1 MAGICKLDTYLG
13 SFREGK
19 ERKTMI
25 QDIVAKARGDV
36 EIVSRVFRAMS
47 AGVLDAAKISERAN
61 RVCYDF
67 RNGMNG
73 VAMEVQPPAED
84 FTSGLTVKLRYGKT
98 YLGTL
103 EYQFGSV
110 DILVNVAELTQ
121 GELLALDIGVHM
133 QRNDGAPL
141 EAEGYTEDRILMI
154 VPSSQRPRSCA
165 GYIAQSWNYKQ
176 YFRPCFYWWL

>member
-1 MAGICKLDTYLG
+1 LDTYLG

-25 QDIVAKARGDV
+25 QDIVAKVRGDV

-47 AGVLDAAKISERAN
+47 AGVLDAAKILERAN

-67 RNGMNG
+67 RNGMG
-73 VAMEVQPPAED
+73 GFAMEAQPPTED

-103 EYQFGSV
+103 EYQWIF
-110 DILVNVAELTQ
+110 
-121 GELLALDIGVHM
+121 
-133 QRNDGAPL
+133 
-141 EAEGYTEDRILMI
+141 
-154 VPSSQRPRSCA
+154 
-165 GYIAQSWNYKQ
+165 W
-176 YFRPCFYWWL
+176 